1 MRYVIE
7 LVVTALALAYHLR
20 RIKVLNARCILLY
33 LEGHRG
39 EWCGVYA
46 VSMAAGVSVS
56 TARRLLISL
65 SHQAPV
71 SFRVNPLAATE
82 YQMEARLRELPR
94 DDVR

>member
-1 MRYVIE
+1 MRYFIE
-7 LVVTALALAYHLR
+7 SIVCAIALAYHLR
-20 RIKVLNARCILLY
+20 RIKVLNSRCILLY

-56 TARRLLISL
+56 TARRLLINL
-65 SHQAPV
+65 SHRAPV
-71 SFRVNPLAATE
+71 SFRVNPLAEPE
-82 YQMEARLRELPR
+82 YQMEARLRALPK